1 MLSFLI
7 LLVSYLTLLPK
18 NSGTWNIATGI
29 FCSNSLSP
37 PNPTSAP
44 MDILGLILCHR
55 YPNFA
60 VCTHEHVV
68 GSTTSRRRRCGVLQ
82 TPPNVWM
89 KKVGRRWGRVWS
101 TECKAET
108 QWLAFL
114 VALKTNLSRRK
125 RIRGAARSANQV
137 TSVLLF
143 VAIICFY
150 RAIPYHYHVVH
161 AILSFF
167 LIVCA
172 RGYADIASPHS
183 GLGHT
188 TESTSVDTLPCHAMP
203 LRSKVLNQLRNS
215 PLNTILKKQQDKTLL
230 GMH

>member
-89 KKVGRRWGRVWS
+89 KKVGRRRGRVWS

-114 VALKTNLSRRK
+114 VALKTNLSRLGVQLGQL
-125 RIRGAARSANQV
+125 IRSPVYSSLSPLFASTEPSPTTTTLSMPSSVSSSSSAPGA
-137 TSVLLF
+137 T
-143 VAIICFY
+143 
-150 RAIPYHYHVVH
+150 P
-161 AILSFF
+161 
-167 LIVCA
+167 
-172 RGYADIASPHS
+172 
-183 GLGHT
+183 
-188 TESTSVDTLPCHAMP
+188 TLPRLTVVWATLPSPPVLTHYLVMQCHFD
-203 LRSKVLNQLRNS
+203 RRFSISYGIHR
-215 PLNTILKKQQDKTLL
+215 
-230 GMH
+230 